1 MLHLIHNNLKHWQYI
16 LKTKSSL
23 YATFEGWKN
32 SKRKKTIQDRR
43 MYNLEDWLT
52 ESN

>member
-1 MLHLIHNNLKHWQYI
+1 MQHLKV
-16 LKTKSSL
+16 
-23 YATFEGWKN
+23 EKN
-32 SKRKKTIQDRR
+32 SKGKKTIQDRR

>member
-1 MLHLIHNNLKHWQYI
+1 MQHLKV
-16 LKTKSSL
+16 
-23 YATFEGWKN
+23 EKN
-32 SKRKKTIQDRR
+32 SKGKNTIQDRR